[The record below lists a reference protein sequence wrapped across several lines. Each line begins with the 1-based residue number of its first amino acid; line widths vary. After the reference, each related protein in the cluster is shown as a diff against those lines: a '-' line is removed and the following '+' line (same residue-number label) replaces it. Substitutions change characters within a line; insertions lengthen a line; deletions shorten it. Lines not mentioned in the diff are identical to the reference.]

1 MKKRPS
7 FDRYL
12 QELKKNDPEVYDDVQ
27 DGAAFTEAVTESVGG
42 RPETMAQETIVLFK
56 GRPVLDIKDNNV
68 VVEINEM
75 ESQIWKT
82 RLQNSSGFLAQHI
95 PSVGRIE
102 LVNHPRGVDWI
113 GTGWVIRDDIIV
125 TNRHVA
131 EVFGHLEGGQFVFR
145 PGFDSGEMGAS
156 VDFLEEFDNDESHE
170 HEAFD
175 IVHIEPGGG
184 PDIAFLRIRPIDGKP
199 LPTAVD
205 LDSSP
210 AKNGDQVA
218 VIGYPA
224 RDPFFPDQAM
234 MDRIFNS
241 RYDKKRLAPGLVTGT
256 ASQRLF
262 HDCSTL
268 GGNSGGEVV
277 SLKTGKAVALHFAGT
292 LFTKNH
298 AVPIDV
304 VNQRLDDVLLKR
316 PIKNTPPKDEDT
328 AILQSRTVGSP
339 SQVIDVTV
347 PINIRV
353 SVGAISVG
361 GTQQTSSPPAGGT
374 AASPVTA
381 DPAKIPDD
389 DFIEVSEAR
398 PEDYNDRDGYDPKF
412 LGDDSVVPLPKLTDN
427 KADILTFE
435 LDGKTHDVLD
445 YRHFAVQMS
454 KSRRMCLFSACN
466 INGKTSISTTR
477 RGWRFDPRIPKTAQ
491 IMKECY
497 GNLPKFSRG
506 HMTRREDPAWNPEA
520 DQGNVDSM
528 HVTNAVPQIQP
539 FNGGIWLDL
548 ENYALHN
555 ARKDDQKICVFTGP
569 FLESSDPVRFKVKV
583 PVLFWKVIAFIHD
596 DTGKLTATGYTM
608 SQKSFIGDNEFVFGQ
623 HEHHQRSIASIEAR
637 AGISFGPLA
646 KLDPFQNEE
655 ESLVEPLT
663 NPDQIRW
670 V

>member
-7 FDRYL
+7 FQSYL
-12 QELKKNDPEVYDDVQ
+12 QELAKHDPEVYAEVQ
-27 DGAAFTEAVTESVGG
+27 DDAALTEAVGG
-42 RPETMAQETIVLFK
+42 RDAGEPQMTQETIVLFK
-56 GRPVLDIKDNNV
+56 GRPVLDVKDNEV
-68 VVEINEM
+68 VVEINEV

-82 RLQNSSGFLAQHI
+82 RLKDSAGFLKGHI
-95 PSVGRIE
+95 PAVGRIE

-113 GTGWVIRDDIIV
+113 GTGWLIRDNIVV

-131 EVFGHLEGGQFVFR
+131 EIFGHLEGGKFVFR
-145 PGFDSGEMGAS
+145 PGFDGGQMGAN
-156 VDFLEEFDNDESHE
+156 VDFVEEFDNTDSLEFPAYE
-170 HEAFD
+170 
-175 IVHIEPGGG
+175 IMHIEHGAG
-184 PDIAFLRIRPIDGKP
+184 PDIAFLRIQPIAGSVLPKP
-199 LPTAVD
+199 VAS
-205 LDSSP
+205 DSTP
-210 AKNGDQVA
+210 AKEHDQIA

-304 VNQRLDDVLLKR
+304 VHQRLDDVLLKR
-316 PIKNTPPKDEDT
+316 PTTLAPVENQPVVQ
-328 AILQSRTVGSP
+328 QSRPVTSGGA
-339 SQVIDVTV
+339 QVIEATI

-353 SVGAISVG
+353 SIGDVSIG
-361 GTQQTSSPPAGGT
+361 GTTVSSTPSVPSPHGQTTSA
-374 AASPVTA
+374 A
-381 DPAKIPDD
+381 DPDNIPDD
-389 DFIEVSEAR
+389 DFIESNEAR
-398 PEDYNDRDGYDPKF
+398 PEDYQDRDGYNAKF
-412 LGDDSVVPLPKLTDN
+412 LGKKFVVPFPKLTEN
-427 KADILTFE
+427 KDDVRSFQ
-435 LDGKTHDVLD
+435 LDGETQDVLD
-445 YRHFAVQMS
+445 YRHFSVLMS
-454 KSRRMCLFSACN
+454 ISRRMCRFSACN
-466 INGKTSISTTR
+466 IDGKTSISTTR
-477 RGWRFDPRIPKTAQ
+477 RGWRFDPRIPKAAQ

-506 HMTRREDPAWNPEA
+506 HMTRREDPAWGAEA

-539 FNGGIWLDL
+539 FNGGIWLGL

-555 ARKDDQKICVFTGP
+555 SRKDDQKISVFTGP
-569 FLESSDPVRFKVKV
+569 FLESDDPIRFKVKV
-583 PVLFWKVIAFIHD
+583 PVIFWKVIAFIHD

-623 HEHHQRSIASIEAR
+623 HEHHQRPIAEIEAR

-646 KLDPFQNEE
+646 NVDPLRDDE
-655 ESLVEPLT
+655 ESLPKPLM